1 MDAEDPEVGSPDDS
15 EDETLTDDVLTED
28 PASKRTAGIGIV
40 LAVLAAFGLAIY
52 TGVAQ
57 TAAGLLVFPGI
68 PLVLI
73 WFVWRV
79 FLRRLWRIRRIR
91 NAQEKRELREAASRN
106 KT

>member
-1 MDAEDPEVGSPDDS
+1 MDAEDPEVGSPDES
-15 EDETLTDDVLTED
+15 EEEALTDDPTSE
-28 PASKRTAGIGIV
+28 RTAGIGIV

-106 KT
+106 KS

>member
-1 MDAEDPEVGSPDDS
+1 MNADPQLGSPDDS
-15 EDETLTDDVLTED
+15 EDETLTDA

-40 LAVLAAFGLAIY
+40 LAVMAAFGLAIY

-106 KT
+106 KS